1 MADPVIPTPFTRTDY
16 PVITS
21 TTKPADA
28 ANQLAKYIVGIMQA
42 SLEAEGRLAESLP
55 PAATTGNNEAQTFA
69 DKFIKAPNAIADVQ
83 INLPPAPTPDNLY
96 IDFQGALNEVTAVV
110 DGLQHSW
117 LLQYFPASI
126 PGGLDP
132 LLTMIASGTI
142 VTDSMQEIFWSR
154 AKGQTQRDAAR
165 YEDEAVTAWA
175 ARGFALPGGVINK
188 QIARKNQ
195 DLFNANADLAG
206 QQAIKGLEIQ
216 IDAVKFAAD
225 VGTRLRLGLISG
237 ITGLVEAYTRLPTAA
252 AEYASALANAK
263 REAYAAIQEY
273 YKTLLA
279 VSEIKVNVSEKNI
292 ENQLRYAEIQASFIA
307 GHTNSYIQAAVSAT
321 DVYART
327 AAAALAGVNNV
338 TAIGIQ
344 SAV

>member
-1 MADPVIPTPFTRTDY
+1 MPVDY

-28 ANQLAKYIVGIMQA
+28 ANQLARYIVSIVQA
-42 SLEAEGRLAESLP
+42 SLEGVGLLADNLP
-55 PAATTGNNEAQTFA
+55 PAASDGNNEAQVFA
-69 DKFIKAPNAIADVQ
+69 DKFIKPPANIKD
-83 INLPPAPTPDNLY
+83 ISISIPPAPSTDNLFV
-96 IDFQGALNEVTAVV
+96 DFQSALNQVTAVV

-126 PGGLDP
+126 PGGIDP
-132 LLTMIASGTI
+132 LLNMIASGTI

-216 IDAVKFAAD
+216 ID
-225 VGTRLRLGLISG
+225 TRTPISTETAPDPSFERRNLRRR
-237 ITGLVEAYTRLPTAA
+237 APC
-252 AEYASALANAK
+252 
-263 REAYAAIQEY
+263 
-273 YKTLLA
+273 
-279 VSEIKVNVSEKNI
+279 
-292 ENQLRYAEIQASFIA
+292 
-307 GHTNSYIQAAVSAT
+307 
-321 DVYART
+321 
-327 AAAALAGVNNV
+327 
-338 TAIGIQ
+338 
-344 SAV
+344 

>member
-1 MADPVIPTPFTRTDY
+1 MAVDY
-16 PVITS
+16 PVILS

-28 ANQLAKYIVGIMQA
+28 ANQLSRYIVSIVQA
-42 SLEAEGRLAESLP
+42 SLEGEARLADTLP
-55 PAATTGNNEAQTFA
+55 PAASDGNNEAQSFA
-69 DKFIKAPNAIADVQ
+69 NQFIKAPNDIKEID
-83 INLPPAPTPDNLY
+83 IPLPTAPSTDNLFV
-96 IDFQGALNEVTAVV
+96 DFQSALNEVEGVV
-110 DGLQHSW
+110 NGLQYSW
-117 LLQYFPASI
+117 LMKYFPASL

-132 LLTMIASGTI
+132 LLNMIASGAI
-142 VTDSMQEIFWSR
+142 VTDSVQEIFWSR

-175 ARGFALPGGVINK
+175 ARGFALPGGVVNK

-225 VGTRLRLGLISG
+225 IGTRLRLGLISG
-237 ITGLVEAYTRLPTAA
+237 ITGLVDAYARLPTAA

-273 YKTLLA
+273 YKTLIS
-279 VSEIKVNVSEKNI
+279 VSEIQINVAEKNI

-307 GHTNSYIQAAVSAT
+307 GHTNSYIQAAVAAT

-327 AAAALAGVNNV
+327 AASAIAGVNNV